1 MTVSG
6 HRWRLCLFLHFLL
19 LLPLFSSGECDYGE
33 EEGALD
39 KKAALPLKI
48 AAAFSILVC
57 SAAGV
62 LIPSLGKWIPAIRPE
77 NSPFFVVKSF
87 AAGVILATAFIH
99 ILPDA
104 FEGLSS
110 PCLDPIPWQSFPF
123 AGFAAMMA
131 AIGTLMIDTIAT
143 GYFTRVHTQGRAA
156 AVAESIAAGEAEKGA
171 TDIDVVDVEG
181 MMYHMTHGH
190 SHAVGTA
197 DDSSSNTQLIRHRI
211 IAQVLE
217 LGILVH
223 SVIIGISLG
232 VSNSPSTLK
241 PLLVALIFHQF
252 LEGMGLGG
260 CIAQARFKV
269 RSMLT
274 MGLFFSLTTPA
285 GVVIGIGISSV
296 YNENSPSSLITQG
309 ILDSVAAGILIYMA
323 LVDLLAADF
332 MNPKVQSNV
341 KLQVMINFALLLGAG
356 LMSLL
361 AKWA

>member
-1 MTVSG
+1 MRFSG
-6 HRWRLCLFLHFLL
+6 HRWRLCLFLYFLL

-181 MMYHMTHGH
+181 MMYHMHTHTTHGH
-190 SHAVGTA
+190 SHAV
-197 DDSSSNTQLIRHRI
+197 
-211 IAQVLE
+211 
-217 LGILVH
+217 
-223 SVIIGISLG
+223 GISLG